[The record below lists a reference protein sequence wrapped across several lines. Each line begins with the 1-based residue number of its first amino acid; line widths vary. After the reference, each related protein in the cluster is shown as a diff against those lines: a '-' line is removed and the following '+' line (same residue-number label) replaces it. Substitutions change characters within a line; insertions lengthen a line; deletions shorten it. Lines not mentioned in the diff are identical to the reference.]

1 MARKQTIIVTGDKEL
16 DARLR
21 AFEPKVRN
29 KFARKALREA
39 TKRVRE
45 EFIKR
50 VPVDT
55 GALKRSSTV
64 RSLKRSTKRIGA
76 MVVVNTTKLYD
87 IRQKGSGK
95 RPQWQGQ
102 DFYYPAVIEY
112 GSINVPAQAPMRKA
126 LYENKEYTVSRFKA
140 SLREAIASA

>member
-1 MARKQTIIVTGDKEL
+1 MARKTTVVVTGDKEI

-21 AFEPKVRN
+21 AFPAKVAN
-29 KFARKALREA
+29 KFTRKALREA

-45 EFIKR
+45 EFIQR

-64 RSLKRSTKRIGA
+64 RALKRSTKRIGA
-76 MVVVNTTKLYD
+76 MVVVKTDKMLD
-87 IRQKGSGK
+87 IREKVTGK
-95 RPQWQGQ
+95 RPKWQGQ
-102 DFYYPAVIEY
+102 DFYYPAIIEY
-112 GSINVPAQAPMRKA
+112 GSARVPAQAPMRKA